1 MQSLMQ
7 CASQGGED
15 GDADEKR
22 LEMPYL
28 RVPKALPV
36 AVLAKYVAQRLSQA
50 RARVQLFYKD
60 RELQQGQTVRMSV
73 LPAPGTQP

>member
-1 MQSLMQ
+1 MQ

-15 GDADEKR
+15 GAADGKQ

-50 RARVQLFYKD
+50 RARIQLFYKD
-60 RELQQGQTVRMSV
+60 RELQQGLTVRMFGFPV
-73 LPAPGTQP
+73 PGTQP

>member
-1 MQSLMQ
+1 MQ
-7 CASQGGED
+7 CPSQGGED
-15 GDADEKR
+15 GSTDGKR

-60 RELQQGQTVRMSV
+60 RELQQGQTVRLCV
-73 LPAPGTQP
+73 LPTPWSHHDH